1 MSISEAPITTPVL
14 VLIGPTAVGKTSLSL
29 KIAERYSCEI
39 VGLDSMQI
47 YRHMDIGTAKAS
59 IEERNQVPHH
69 LIDIVEPD
77 EDYHVARYLADAT
90 KACREIIGRGKT
102 PFLVGGTGLYLKGML
117 QGLFEVGADDEQVRA
132 NLKKRLDQEGREV
145 LFAELQAG
153 DPETA
158 LRLHKN
164 DSQRLL
170 RALEILEV
178 SGVPWSEHL
187 KQQETKPILANVLQ
201 IGLNCDRK
209 KLYQRINLRVQLMVE
224 QGLLAEVEKL
234 MAMGYGGTLKSMQS
248 IGYRHMVNFLEGRWG
263 WDEALELLARDTRR
277 YAKRQFTWFGK
288 DKNIQWFEPE
298 QGDEVCQ
305 SIDSFMEQI

>member
-1 MSISEAPITTPVL
+1 MSILEVPITTPVL

-47 YRHMDIGTAKAS
+47 YRQMDIGTAKAT

-69 LIDIVEPD
+69 LIDIVDPD
-77 EDYHVARYLADAT
+77 EDYHVGRYVAEAS
-90 KACREIIGRGKT
+90 KACREIIARGKT
-102 PFLVGGTGLYLKGML
+102 PLLVGGTGLYLKGML
-117 QGLFEVGADDEQVRA
+117 QGLFEVDADDEQVRA
-132 NLKKRLDQEGREV
+132 DLKQRLAEEGREV
-145 LFAELQAG
+145 LFAELQAC

-164 DSQRLL
+164 DTQRLL
-170 RALEILEV
+170 RALEIFQV
-178 SGVPWSEHL
+178 SGVPWSTHL
-187 KQQETKPILANVLQ
+187 KQQEPKPTLAKVLQ
-201 IGLNCDRK
+201 IGLNCDRE
-209 KLYQRINLRVQLMVE
+209 KLYQRINLRVQLMVG

-234 MAMGYGGTLKSMQS
+234 IAMGYDGSLKSMQS
-248 IGYRHMVNFLEGRWG
+248 IGYRHMVNFLNGTWG
-263 WDEALELLARDTRR
+263 WDEAIELLARDTRR

-288 DKNIQWFEPE
+288 DKTIQWFEPE

-305 SIDSFMEQI
+305 CIDSFMEQI